1 MDYTEAQVYEAMG
14 LTAPEGANGQDVADP
29 AAQPPE
35 NSGEG
40 AQGQGL
46 AAPAAGGD
54 PQQENREPGVVNADD
69 EAEDSPGEGKEP
81 LTPQQRRENAARR
94 RQQEQQ
100 QAIDDAVAAALKAER
115 ERVDQQMRGFFAQA
129 GLRNPANN
137 EPIENMEQFDAWRQ
151 EHAQAQL
158 REDLRAGKLTPEI
171 LQQVLSQH
179 PAIQRLMQEQQ
190 NQDSAL
196 KIQQE
201 TRERARIAEE
211 IQRISKLDPSIT
223 AAKDLLTMPGADTF
237 REYVNKGYSFED
249 AFKLTNWDRLMNQQA
264 DAARQ
269 QALNNAN
276 SKSHLNGISNA
287 RTGGMAEVPRE
298 ELAIYRLLM
307 PNASDAEIQAHYNK
321 NRKH

>member
-14 LTAPEGANGQDVADP
+14 LEAPAGAQGQDLADP

-35 NSGEG
+35 QSGEG

-54 PQQENREPGVVNADD
+54 PQQESREPGAVS
-69 EAEDSPGEGKEP
+69 AEDDAGDPPDGGNEP

-100 QAIDDAVAAALKAER
+100 QAIDNAVAAALKAER
-115 ERVDQQMRGFFAQA
+115 ERVDQQMKGFFAQA

-137 EPIENMEQFDAWRQ
+137 EPIESMEQFEAWRQ
-151 EHAQAQL
+151 DHDQKQFQQ
-158 REDLRAGKLTPEI
+158 DLKDGKLTPEI
-171 LQQVLSQH
+171 MQQVLNRH
-179 PAIQRLMQEQQ
+179 PAIQRLMQEQEQ
-190 NQDSAL
+190 QDSAL

-201 TRERARIAEE
+201 TQERARIAEE
-211 IQRISKLDPSIT
+211 IQRISKMDPTINS
-223 AAKDLLTMPGADTF
+223 AKDLLTMPGADAF
-237 REYVNKGYSFED
+237 REYVNKGYGFED
-249 AFKLTNWDRLMNQQA
+249 AFKLTHWDRLMSQQA

-269 QALNNAN
+269 QALNNAS
-276 SKSHLNGISNA
+276 SKNHLAGISNS
-287 RTGGMAEVPRE
+287 RTGGMVEVPHD